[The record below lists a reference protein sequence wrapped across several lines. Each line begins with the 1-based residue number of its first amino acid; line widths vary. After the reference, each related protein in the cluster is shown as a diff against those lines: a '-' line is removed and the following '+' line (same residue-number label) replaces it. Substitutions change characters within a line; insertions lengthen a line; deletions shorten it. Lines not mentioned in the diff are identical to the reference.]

1 MSFII
6 IEGNISAG
14 KTTLCRE
21 LGKLLDYE
29 VFYEPTAKNPY
40 LELYY
45 ADPKKW
51 GLPMQLYLLRQR
63 FMTYL
68 HCLQKLESGKIK
80 GVILDRS
87 IYSDWVFAKK
97 NFDDKNIDE
106 EGYKLYS
113 SIRKEMLN
121 IVPYPQICL
130 YLSVKPEICYDR
142 IHKLRGR
149 KCESSIPLEYLSGLN
164 ECYELLNTELGE
176 STTHVARINWNNF
189 GYASEVLNQIIFQ
202 ICPNLKKEAKSSK
215 KFDNIFLFDPEE
227 LSNYW
232 EKVCKKLGN
241 AFNFPGYSEYQKMIS
256 NNDKLRQVMRLTQKE
271 NLSSYLVTDQEE
283 DLLKESSTIPSSEI
297 EETSDNETEENSF
310 KTTIE
315 TRLNSNWNKFEN
327 STQTLNQPIKR
338 QSETTLLKINN
349 QITQNTSVKKARKIP
364 LSQNNGLF

>member
-21 LGKLLDYE
+21 LGRLLDYE

-68 HCLQKLESGKIK
+68 HCLERLESGKIK

-97 NFDDKNIDE
+97 NFNDKNIDE

-130 YLSVKPEICYDR
+130 YLSVKPKICYDR

-164 ECYELLNTELGE
+164 ECYESLNTELQE
-176 STTHVARINWNNF
+176 SKTHVARINWNNF

-202 ICPNLKKEAKSSK
+202 ICPNLKKQASNSK
-215 KFDNIFLFDPEE
+215 KFEDIFLFDPEE

-232 EKVCKKLGN
+232 DNVCNKLGDI
-241 AFNFPGYSEYQKMIS
+241 FNFPRYSEYQKMIN
-256 NNDKLRQVMRLTQKE
+256 NNDKLREVMRLSQQE

-283 DLLKESSTIPSSEI
+283 DVLKESTTIPSSEI
-297 EETSDNETEENSF
+297 EETSDNETEENGMN
-310 KTTIE
+310 TTID
-315 TRLNSNWNKFEN
+315 TRLNSNWEKFEN
-327 STQTLNQPIKR
+327 STQTLNQPMKR
-338 QSETTLLKINN
+338 KPNTTILNINN
-349 QITQNTSVKKARKIP
+349 QINQNKSPKKARKIS
-364 LSQNNGLF
+364 LSQNNEIY